1 MKKIFGTYIRL
12 FTVTFIVSRSPHQA
26 VFRSRFTFAK
36 YIKIALRVTMF
47 MFLQNITVVLLILQK
62 KAVTNGIPNSVMAGF
77 ECWVEMLQVNKES

>member
-47 MFLQNITVVLLILQK
+47 MFLQNITVLLLILQK
-62 KAVTNGIPNSVMAGF
+62 KAVTNGILNRLVAGF
-77 ECWVEMLQVNKES
+77 ECLI